1 MEQPQNQSV
10 ILLLMLSIKKCNE
23 VLNKKEQKYTMNQ
36 IKAIREHLYQLS
48 EIIHQ
53 TKLLK
58 NEKGTAR

>member
-1 MEQPQNQSV
+1 M

-36 IKAIREHLYQLS
+36 IKAIREHLYQFS

-58 NEKGTAR
+58 DEKGTAG

>member
-1 MEQPQNQSV
+1 M